1 MYTPFYIGFNL
12 QYGPYAHFG
21 YWTLVSDP
29 WPNKVVQKLKS
40 DAQKV
45 PKEAKAKRDGV
56 INPQN
61 YIFNQILTQKFLRL
75 SKSMTV
81 AYT

>member
-1 MYTPFYIGFNL
+1 MYTPFQIGLNF

-29 WPNKVVQKLKS
+29 EPNKVFKKMKS
-40 DAQKV
+40 YAQKV
-45 PKEAKAKRDGV
+45 PNQAKAIKHGV

-61 YIFNQILTQKFLRL
+61 YNFYQL
-75 SKSMTV
+75 
-81 AYT
+81 